1 MKDPLSETRLDF
13 TEKIAVRDDRQRTG
27 MAPGKLLPVITNRR
41 ARRSTTK
48 DENQVRCTYKI
59 FEAKFVSSQ
68 KVGANPRGCPPGQG
82 HLQVP
87 VGESPPLPQD
97 IEKMPKFVHQCVST
111 APGAPGRTRT
121 CDTRFRK
128 PLLYPLSYGGS
139 T

>member
-27 MAPGKLLPVITNRR
+27 MAPGKRLPVITNRR
-41 ARRSTTK
+41 ARRRTTK

-59 FEAKFVSSQ
+59 FEAKF
-68 KVGANPRGCPPGQG
+68 A
-82 HLQVP
+82 
-87 VGESPPLPQD
+87 
-97 IEKMPKFVHQCVST
+97 FQCVST
-111 APGAPGRTRT
+111 ALGAPGRTRT